1 MVQILVVT
9 FIFVWYDSTIVY
21 NIIAQGFWQPV
32 SFTKGFYLWTKIKNS
47 IDEVMEGIT
56 LQDIVDDYN
65 KIKEKNEALTL
76 QRSE

>member
-1 MVQILVVT
+1 M
-9 FIFVWYDSTIVY
+9 DK
-21 NIIAQGFWQPV
+21 N
-32 SFTKGFYLWTKIKNS
+32 KNS

-76 QRSE
+76 KRSEQ